1 MKHKIAYIL
10 LAVTLVFS
18 MMLPATAVHAATSVV
33 TSNAD
38 SGGGSL
44 RDILASAASGDTIT
58 FDQTLS
64 GGAIYLA
71 STLNVNIN
79 ITIDASSLAAPVTI
93 SGDTGNDGTGNVEV
107 FYVNTGVTAAFKN
120 LRIANGDAASGGGIQ
135 NSGILTLD
143 HVILDDNL
151 ADYGG
156 AIDNYNGTLV
166 ITNSTFTNNF
176 AYYYGGGIET
186 NGSVTISNSTFSGN
200 STDGSGGALENY
212 GTGSVTISNS
222 TFYNNSA
229 VEWGGAIE
237 NGETLTITNSTFSAN
252 SAAANQGGAV
262 DHYSGI
268 MSYSNTIMANSAS
281 GGDCVSS
288 STIGTNVNNLIEDGG
303 CSAALSGDPKLGALA
318 DNGGPTQTISLLA
331 DSTAIDAADDAT
343 CIAAPINNLDQRGIV
358 RPQGVHCD
366 IGSYERDSAMP
377 AVVSI
382 TRNSV
387 NPVNAAS
394 VSFTVTFSEP
404 VSGVD
409 MTAPFNDFFLTE
421 VGVSGAAVS
430 GVSGAGSVYTVTAS
444 TGSGAGTLRLDVLD
458 NDSIMDLSTNRLGGS
473 GAGNGDFVAGEIYKI
488 RTVTFADV
496 PLGYWSWQ
504 SVERLGSSGITG
516 GCGNGNY
523 CPNTPVT
530 RAQMAIFLLRGIHG
544 SSYIPPAATGTKFND
559 VAIGSFGAAFIE
571 ELAFEGITS
580 GCGGG
585 NYCPNQTVSRTQM
598 AIFLVKAK
606 HGSGFVPPAAVGI
619 FSDVPAGSFGANYI
633 EQLVADGVT
642 SGCGAGN
649 YCPATMVKRDSMAV
663 FLVKNFNLP

>member
-1 MKHKIAYIL
+1 MKHKFAYIL
-10 LAVTLVFS
+10 SAVTLAVS
-18 MMLPATAVHAATSVV
+18 MLLPSTAVHAATSVV

-38 SGGGSL
+38 SGEGSL
-44 RDILASAASGDTIT
+44 RAILASAASGDTIT
-58 FDQTLS
+58 FDPTLS

-71 STLNVNIN
+71 ATLDVNIN
-79 ITIDASSLAAPVTI
+79 ITIDASSLAAPITI
-93 SGDTGNDGTGNVEV
+93 SGDTGNDGTGDVEV
-107 FYVNTGVTAAFKN
+107 FYVDTGVTAAFKN
-120 LRIANGDAASGGGIQ
+120 IRIANGDAASGGGIQ
-135 NSGILTLD
+135 NSGVLTLD
-143 HVILDDNL
+143 HVILDNNA

-156 AIDNYNGTLV
+156 AIDNFDGTLV
-166 ITNSTFTNNF
+166 ITNSTFTNNYAF
-176 AYYYGGGIET
+176 NYGGGIET

-200 STDGSGGALENY
+200 TTDGSGGALENF

-237 NGETLTITNSTFSAN
+237 NGETLTITNSTFSSN
-252 SAAANQGGAV
+252 SAAANQGGAI

-268 MSYSNTIMANSAS
+268 MNYSNNIIANSSA
-281 GGDCVSS
+281 GGDCVSD
-288 STIGTNVNNLIEDGG
+288 STIGTNVNNLVEDGG
-303 CSAALSGDPKLGALA
+303 CTSSLSGDPKLGALA

-366 IGSYERDSAMP
+366 LGSYERDSTMP

-382 TRNSV
+382 TRNIV

-409 MTAPFNDFFLTE
+409 LTAPFNDFFLTAA
-421 VGVSGAAVS
+421 GVSGAAVS

-458 NDSIMDLSTNRLGGS
+458 NDSVMDLSTNRLGGS
-473 GAGNGDFVAGEIYKI
+473 GTGNGDFVSGEIYKI
-488 RTVTFADV
+488 RTVSFADV

-504 SVERLGSSGITG
+504 SIERLGSSGITG

-523 CPNTPVT
+523 CPNTAVT

-544 SSYIPPAATGTKFND
+544 SAYIPPAATGTKFSD

-585 NYCPNQTVSRTQM
+585 NYCPNQTVSRVQM

-606 HGSGFVPPAAVGI
+606 HGSGFVPPAAVGL
-619 FSDVPAGSFGANYI
+619 FADVPVSSFGANYI

-642 SGCGAGN
+642 SGCGGGN